1 WCFFQRLDRIDAKGR
16 RVRREGQAQGRCA
29 AVKALLPRP
38 GGEGILPKH
47 TGPALGPPFSLC
59 GPLRLCV
66 LCV

>member
-1 WCFFQRLDRIDAKGR
+1 MTTV
-16 RVRREGQAQGRCA
+16 VRNLKLKTSNLKLPVTLIRPA
-29 AVKALLPRP
+29 ATFSPDP